1 MEIIIYV
8 PRVRPIQRVDVRHAS
23 RDILEPI
30 LMNPTRH
37 TNVNRIMIIIVTM
50 RTDVITTDIPQSQTN
65 LRATPSQDAQ
75 QLTLSTTN
83 VSKSSQL
90 PN

>member
-23 RDILEPI
+23 RDILESI

-37 TNVNRIMIIIVTM
+37 TNVNKLKNAILMNMKFRNQVKILTDHVREKNVIVKM
-50 RTDVITTDIPQSQTN
+50 E
-65 LRATPSQDAQ
+65 
-75 QLTLSTTN
+75 
-83 VSKSSQL
+83 
-90 PN
+90 